1 MDQVLSQQEIDSLL
15 NAYDSGELNEDEITE
30 EQNDESQAKPY
41 DFRRPTRLSKEYI
54 NTLHMIFED
63 FAKMSGNVLSNLL
76 RTNLDLKLASIE
88 QISYDE
94 FIHSI
99 PRVTLIG
106 MFKAAPLK
114 GSQMIEINPQLCMT
128 LIELLCGGVD
138 MDQNRKDQP
147 PLDKNGF
154 TEIELSLLDEV
165 MGEFPQILRSV
176 WKEVLPLDV
185 SLESLETNPQL
196 LQTLSPNEPVVLAT
210 FTVQIFGVSTFINL
224 CIPYVSFEGI
234 LDKLSLHNWF
244 DSSQQLSADDQ
255 KELRQGLNA
264 IDLPLEVVLGNTQMD
279 LVDFLKLEAGD
290 VIKLDSKISSPLDT
304 YIEERPFYWVK
315 PGQKNGQMAIE
326 LLGKIEVIQNNL

>member
-15 NAYDSGELNEDEITE
+15 NAYDSGELDEDVIEE
-30 EQNDESQAKPY
+30 EQKDESQAKPY

-76 RTNLDLKLASIE
+76 RTNLEMQLASIE

-128 LIELLCGGVD
+128 LVELLCGGAD
-138 MDQNRKDQP
+138 LDRNRTSQP

-154 TEIELSLLDEV
+154 TEIELTLLEEV
-165 MGEFPQILRSV
+165 MSEFPQILHSV
-176 WKEVLPLDV
+176 WNEVLPLTV
-185 SLESLETNPQL
+185 NLESLETNPQL

-244 DSSQQLSADDQ
+244 DSSQQLSDADQ
-255 KELRQGLNA
+255 EELKHGINS
-264 IDLPLEVVLGNTQMD
+264 IDLPLEVVLGNAQMD
-279 LVDFLKLEAGD
+279 LADFLKLEVGD
-290 VIKLDSKISSPLDT
+290 VIKLETKISSPLDT
-304 YIEERPFYWVK
+304 YIEDRPFYWVK

-326 LLGKIEVIQNNL
+326 LLSKIQEEE

>member
-15 NAYDSGELNEDEITE
+15 NAYDSGELDKEVIDE

-63 FAKMSGNVLSNLL
+63 FAKMSGNVLSNIL
-76 RTNLDLKLASIE
+76 RTNLDMQLASIE

-114 GSQMIEINPQLCMT
+114 GLHMIEINPQLCMT
-128 LIELLCGGVD
+128 LVELLCGGAD
-138 MDQNRKDQP
+138 LESNRKNQP

-154 TEIELSLLDEV
+154 TDIELTLLDEV
-165 MGEFPQILRSV
+165 MGEFSKILQSV
-176 WKEVLPLDV
+176 WKEVLTLDV
-185 SLESLETNPQL
+185 ELESLETNPQL
-196 LQTLSPNEPVVLAT
+196 LQSLSPNEPVVLAT
-210 FTVQIFGVSTFINL
+210 FTVQLFGVSTFINL

-244 DSSQQLSADDQ
+244 DSSQELSEDDQ
-255 KELRQGLNA
+255 SELKHGLNA
-264 IDLPLEVVLGNTQMD
+264 IDLPMEVVLGNTQMD
-279 LVDFLKLEAGD
+279 LADFLKLEPGD

-304 YIEERPFYWVK
+304 YIEDRPFYWVK
-315 PGQKNGQMAIE
+315 PGKKNGQFAIE
-326 LLGKIEVIQNNL
+326 LLSKIEGEEE